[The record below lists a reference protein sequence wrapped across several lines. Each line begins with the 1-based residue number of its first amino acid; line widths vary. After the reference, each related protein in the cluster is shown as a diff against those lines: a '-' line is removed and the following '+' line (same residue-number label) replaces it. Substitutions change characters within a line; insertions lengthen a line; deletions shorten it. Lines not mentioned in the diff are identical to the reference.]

1 MKSMKVFHKKRCL
14 YEVFYFIEKHGIRGQ
29 ITSIRGTART
39 PERNI
44 YSDFYISELGS
55 FHFNAKSS
63 FSANLQ
69 YALAFDYLKKM
80 LIEIAINENVFNESV
95 QTAFEATIKEW
106 QRVTHPANYKCEV
119 VDANNIDNL
128 RFLVDRTLKY
138 DFEMTPVY
146 ETLKKIEIQLS
157 ESIYE
162 EKALMLM
169 EQFSELYSNA
179 EYSPVIRAKTVKQL
193 IDNEVKELF
202 NSYAKYLNE
211 KEDK

>member
-1 MKSMKVFHKKRCL
+1 MKLMKVFYKKRCL
-14 YEVFYFIEKHGIRGQ
+14 YEVFYFIETHGIRGQ

-44 YSDFYISELGS
+44 YSDFYISELGT
-55 FHFNAKSS
+55 FHFNAKSI

-69 YALAFDYLKKM
+69 YALAFDYLKKT
-80 LIEIAINENVFNESV
+80 LIETAINENVFRESVKTANES
-95 QTAFEATIKEW
+95 TIKEW
-106 QRVTHPANYKCEV
+106 LRVSHPANYKCEV
-119 VDANNIDNL
+119 VDANNIDSL
-128 RFLVDRTLKY
+128 RFLVDRMLKY

-169 EQFSELYSNA
+169 EEFNELYSDD
-179 EYSPVIRAKTVKQL
+179 EIIPVVRAKKAKQF
-193 IDNEVKELF
+193 IDKEVKELF